1 MPDPADHPAAPPDP
15 DALHPM
21 PEHPGMVLLKPL
33 LARNPQV
40 ANVTAGD
47 FSYYHDHE
55 DPLRFLE
62 LCVRYNYGFGSLS
75 IGRYCAVAH
84 RATFLMPGANHAMA
98 GPSTYPFGIMGGAF
112 AEALSLAEYPWRGG
126 GPIVVGNDVWLGT
139 ECLVLPGVTIGH
151 GAVVAARA
159 VVTQEVPPYAVVAG
173 NPARVVRMRFD
184 AATIAGLLDIAW
196 WDWPADR
203 VARAVPALVKGD
215 LAALTRA

>member
-1 MPDPADHPAAPPDP
+1 MTAPPDP

-21 PEHPGMVLLKPL
+21 PEHPGMVFLKPL
-33 LARNPQV
+33 LARSPQV

-47 FSYYHDHE
+47 YSYYHDHE

-62 LCVRYNYGFGSLS
+62 LCVRYNYGFGSLA
-75 IGRYCAVAH
+75 IGRYCAIAH
-84 RATFLMPGANHAMA
+84 RATFLMPGANHAMV

-112 AEALSLAEYPWRGG
+112 AEALPLAEYPWRGG

-159 VVTQEVPPYAVVAG
+159 VVAKDVPPYAVVAG

-184 AATIAGLLDIAW
+184 AATVAGLLDIAW
-196 WDWPADR
+196 WDWPAER